1 MTSTLFAVILCFL
14 IISFVAMQYLF
25 LKHIKELEFKLL
37 TGEVPSENKK
47 PEENQIMENKF
58 VDIADV
64 SLSTIANNIKSKV
77 KN

>member
-14 IISFVAMQYLF
+14 IVSFVAMQYLF

-37 TGEVPSENKK
+37 TGEVPSESKK